1 MMRHCAKRVV
11 ACLVVLSGAMLP
23 GLTTLADK
31 TDRIIEGEQANT
43 KSAVQSQDRV
53 NTIADKTQQLFQDY
67 QLELKR
73 IEDLTSYNTQ
83 LTQQIRRQQQ
93 SMLETEKSIDD
104 VAIIERQVTPL
115 MERMV
120 KSLETFI
127 KLDVPFLLEE
137 RYERIAFLKHTLAR
151 ADVTIAEKFR
161 QVMEAYN
168 VEMDYGNT
176 IESYRG
182 TLKIGE
188 NAREVEFLRVG
199 RIGLL
204 YQSLDGSD
212 IGAWNN
218 ETRDWQELGGRYARD
233 IRLGLKVA
241 KKQAAPELLT
251 LPMPAPEP
259 AS

>member
-83 LTQQIRRQQQ
+83 LTQQICRQQQ

>member
-1 MMRHCAKRVV
+1 MILGYRWWILYRRNLYSYSFVSPCV
-11 ACLVVLSGAMLP
+11 G
-23 GLTTLADK
+23 GK
-31 TDRIIEGEQANT
+31 TI
-43 KSAVQSQDRV
+43 S
-53 NTIADKTQQLFQDY
+53 
-67 QLELKR
+67 
-73 IEDLTSYNTQ
+73 
-83 LTQQIRRQQQ
+83 
-93 SMLETEKSIDD
+93 
-104 VAIIERQVTPL
+104 
-115 MERMV
+115 
-120 KSLETFI
+120 
-127 KLDVPFLLEE
+127 
-137 RYERIAFLKHTLAR
+137 RIAFLKHTLAR